1 MYEKFSNNARKVI
14 HNAKKE
20 AEKLGH
26 DYIGSEHLLLG
37 MLKDSS
43 SVGSTVLDSFGVD
56 YESVFSQVKKLSKPP
71 IGGMPSAE
79 LPLTP
84 RAKAILEMA
93 IKEAQKLLK
102 EMKYVGV
109 EHILLAILSEPD
121 PARPQT
127 IAGQV
132 LVSLGAD
139 LDKVKQ
145 DLYSFLGPE
154 NLGDEVVSSTPPDDD
169 EPNVAD
175 PMPDHPT
182 DKKAPRPQPQ
192 PQKSKK
198 TPALDA
204 FGRDLTKL
212 AKAKKLD
219 PLVNRQQELDR
230 IIRILVRRRKNNP
243 VLLGEAGV
251 GKTAIVEGLAQLI
264 VNGKVPPA
272 FADKRIIELDLGSL
286 VAGTK
291 YRGQFE
297 ERLKAIMSEVVAST
311 NVILFIDELH
321 TLIGAGSAEG
331 TLDGANML
339 KPALARGEIQCIGAT
354 THNEYKKS
362 VERDAALERRFQPVT
377 VDEPTIPESIEIL
390 KGLRSRYEA
399 HHMVQI
405 TDKAIEEAVKLSQR
419 YITERLLPDKAIDVI
434 DEAGAKVRLDNSGLP
449 PEIEKMEADLD
460 AAKRRKEE
468 AVQHQDFEGAAK
480 FRDESERLADQLI
493 QIKQT
498 LAKSSK
504 VGIVDENVVRT
515 VVSSIS
521 KVPLDHLSDGDKSRL
536 LTMEKELSKTVI
548 GQDEAVKTVSQ
559 AVRRAKAGLKDPQR
573 PIASLLFLGPT
584 GVGKTLLAK
593 SLAEFLFG
601 SKDALIQFDMSEYME
616 KHAVARLV
624 GSPPGYVGYE
634 EGGQLVEKIRRRPY
648 SVVLFDEIEK
658 ADEEVFSIF
667 LQVLEEGRVTDGLG
681 RVVDMRNCIILM
693 TSNVGAQEASSKG
706 SVGFGKRDD
715 VTRNFDTI
723 KQGIKDSLER
733 TFKPEFLNRLDE
745 MVFFN
750 ALGMNEIKVIL
761 KVELAKVNKRLEER
775 EVSIELSP
783 EAEEFLI
790 KHGFDQKFGARPM
803 RRAIESKLENG
814 LSEFLMSNPSTP
826 GEVLLVGV
834 EGDKMSFSVKKKKST
849 GRKTLPKGQ
858 E

>member
-1 MYEKFSNNARKVI
+1 MYEKFSNKARKVI

-37 MLKDSS
+37 MLKDAS
-43 SVGSTVLDSFGVD
+43 SVGATVLDGFGID
-56 YESVFSQVKKLSKPP
+56 YEAVYNQVKKMSKPP
-71 IGGMPSAE
+71 IGGMPAAD
-79 LPLTP
+79 LPLTQ
-84 RAKAILEMA
+84 RAKSILETS
-93 IKEAQKLLK
+93 IKEAQKLK

-109 EHILLAILSEPD
+109 EHILLALLSEP
-121 PARPQT
+121 QG
-127 IAGQV
+127 IAAQV
-132 LVSLGAD
+132 LVSLGGD
-139 LDKVKQ
+139 LEKVKM

-154 NLGDEVVSSTPPDDD
+154 NIGNEPFGPAQDDA

-175 PMPDHPT
+175 PMPEKKISQPT
-182 DKKAPRPQPQ
+182 KV
-192 PQKSKK
+192 SKK

-212 AKAKKLD
+212 ARAKKLD

-251 GKTAIVEGLAQLI
+251 GKTAIVEGLAQMI
-264 VNGKVPPA
+264 VSGKVPPA
-272 FADKRIIELDLGSL
+272 FADKRIVELDLGSL

-297 ERLKAIMSEVVAST
+297 ERLKAIMSEVVASA
-311 NVILFIDELH
+311 NVILFVDEIH
-321 TLIGAGSAEG
+321 TLVGAGSAEG

-362 VERDAALERRFQPVT
+362 VERDAALERRFQPVN
-377 VDEPTIPESIEIL
+377 VDEPTVPEAIEIL

-405 TDKAIEEAVKLSQR
+405 TDKAIEETVKLSQR

-434 DEAGAKVRLDNSGLP
+434 DEAGAKVRLDNSGIP
-449 PEIEKMEADLD
+449 PELEKMEADLD
-460 AAKRRKEE
+460 AAKRRKED

-480 FRDESERLADQLI
+480 FRDECDVLADKLI
-493 QIKQT
+493 QAKQT

-504 VGIVDENVVRT
+504 VGIVDENIIRS

-521 KVPLDHLSDGDKSRL
+521 KVPLDHLSEEDKSRL

-548 GQDEAVKTVSQ
+548 GQAEAIKTVSQ

-573 PIASLLFLGPT
+573 PIAALLFLGPT

-601 SKDALIQFDMSEYME
+601 SKDSLVQFDMSEYME
-616 KHAVARLV
+616 KFAVSRLI

-667 LQVLEEGRVTDGLG
+667 LQILEEGRVTDGLG
-681 RVVDMRNCIILM
+681 RIVDMRNCIILM
-693 TSNVGAQEASSKG
+693 TSNVGAQEVNSKG
-706 SVGFGKRDD
+706 SLGFGRSND
-715 VTRNFDTI
+715 VASKLESN
-723 KQGIKDSLER
+723 KEGIKEALDR

-750 ALGMNEIKVIL
+750 QLGMEEIKAIL
-761 KVELAKVNKRLEER
+761 KVEVSKVNKRLEER
-775 EVSIELSP
+775 AVTLELSP
-783 EAEEFLI
+783 EADEFLI

-803 RRAIESKLENG
+803 RRAVESKLENG
-814 LSEFLMSNPSTP
+814 LSEFLMANTLEH
-826 GEVLLVGV
+826 GEVVLVGV
-834 EGDKMSFSVKKKKST
+834 DGDKLSFSVKKTKKPA
-849 GRKTLPKGQ
+849 RKSLPKNQ
-858 E
+858 D